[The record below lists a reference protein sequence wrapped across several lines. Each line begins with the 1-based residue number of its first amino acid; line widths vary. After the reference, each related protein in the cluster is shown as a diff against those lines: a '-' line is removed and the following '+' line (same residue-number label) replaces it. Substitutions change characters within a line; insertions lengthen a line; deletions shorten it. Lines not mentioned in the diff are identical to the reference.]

1 MNTRAQVGLEYLT
14 FTAFL
19 LLVAVILFAYSF
31 VQYSTTVQLV
41 QVQAATDQVAAA
53 VDFVYA
59 KGPGNTVVVDVTLPA
74 GLTEFRVDQNVVRSF
89 VSQTG
94 GGSTILTFT
103 KVKIT
108 PQYLYYEPG
117 IYSVRVSMGDVNA
130 SVTNV

>member
-1 MNTRAQVGLEYLT
+1 MSPRGQVGLEYLT

-19 LLVAVILFAYSF
+19 LLVAVVLFAYSF

-41 QVQAATDQVAAA
+41 QAQAATDQIAAA

-59 KGPGNTVVVDVTLPA
+59 KGPGNTVIVDVTLPS
-74 GLTEFRVDQNVVRSF
+74 GLTDFRVDQNVVRTTL
-89 VSQTG
+89 SQS
-94 GGSTILTFT
+94 GGSSTLFTFT